1 VAHHPELDSAI
12 TLRYRDV
19 DVSVAPPNSQGF
31 VLLQALAL
39 IDRLGIDPDP
49 SGPDAGTIAEI
60 FRVAS
65 QDRDRHNAD
74 PRRARVL
81 IGTLLEDG
89 HLAAMADAVAQHARE
104 PAPPPPVSTD
114 TIALLAVDCTGL
126 GISLIQS
133 LSDGFGSGI
142 LEPRTGIILHNRGA
156 DFSLDPDHPNVLA
169 GGKRPAH
176 TLMPV
181 VAHREDELVAL
192 AGTMGGGAQPQ
203 IDAMTL
209 IRSLALGRSAAE
221 AVAEPRWLV
230 TGMSLRVPDRYVM
243 VEEDVPVPARTSLE
257 AAGFELREMPRLTA
271 DAGHAHVIRRR
282 EDGTFEAGTD
292 PRADGGVAVR

>member
-1 VAHHPELDSAI
+1 
-12 TLRYRDV
+12 
-19 DVSVAPPNSQGF
+19 VSS
-31 VLLQALAL
+31 
-39 IDRLGIDPDP
+39 
-49 SGPDAGTIAEI
+49 
-60 FRVAS
+60 
-65 QDRDRHNAD
+65 
-74 PRRARVL
+74 
-81 IGTLLEDG
+81 
-89 HLAAMADAVAQHARE
+89 
-104 PAPPPPVSTD
+104 D
-114 TIALLAVDCTGL
+114 TIALVALDGTGL

-209 IRSLALGRSAAE
+209 IRSLALGRSAAD

-230 TGMSLRVPDRYVM
+230 AGMDLRIPDRYVM
-243 VEEDVPVPARTSLE
+243 VEEDVPKLATASLQ
-257 AAGFELREMPRLTA
+257 AAGFELREMPRRTP
-271 DAGHAHVIRRR
+271 DAGHAHLIRML

-292 PRADGGVAVR
+292 PRADGEVAVR